1 MLARAIAD
9 EAEAAA
15 AGDGGEPHACY
26 VISHSI
32 AKRQNLGTLA
42 RSCTAFN
49 VKEVRAASPA
59 TRPPVTWAAPSSLR
73 AHCGCVRRCWWSGL
87 VRSTPSVRST
97 PLRIESLGVS
107 HAMPAGGLAVYED
120 SSAGWAVGET
130 SAVARDETQCPAAS

>member
-73 AHCGCVRRCWWSGL
+73 AHCGCVRRCWWWVEISTQVFETDLMARLEQARRPVTGIEVMQWWGRR
-87 VRSTPSVRST
+87 VR
-97 PLRIESLGVS
+97 
-107 HAMPAGGLAVYED
+107 
-120 SSAGWAVGET
+120 
-130 SAVARDETQCPAAS
+130 